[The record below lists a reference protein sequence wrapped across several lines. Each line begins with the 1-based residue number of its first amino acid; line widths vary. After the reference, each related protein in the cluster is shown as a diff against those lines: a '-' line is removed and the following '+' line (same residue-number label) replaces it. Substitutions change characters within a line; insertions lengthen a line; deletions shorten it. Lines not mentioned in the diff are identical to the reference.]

1 MRSAWFHFERVGRV
15 SILHVS
21 GYVDR
26 RVEQRFERAVQEAAA
41 GAADSVLIVSL
52 LECSSLTY
60 SCLLSLSCLSEVE
73 QRPVHVV
80 AAPGSEARRM
90 FELPELGGLPVHD
103 GFREAFLSI
112 ATPSLRNQPDRQV
125 GTLA

>member
-26 RVEQRFERAVQEAAA
+26 RVEARFERAVHEAAA

-60 SCLLSLSCLSEVE
+60 SCLLSLSCLSELV

-90 FELPELGGLPVHD
+90 LQLHALGGPPVHD

-112 ATPSLRNQPDRQV
+112 AAPSLRNHSNRQAR
-125 GTLA
+125 TLA